1 MLIMAAERRG
11 GECPKAGS
19 LIGANNETKFLLRM
33 WIDDEVHGQLLAM
46 IQSVCRRQKLNQTI
60 AINC

>member
-1 MLIMAAERRG
+1 MPER
-11 GECPKAGS
+11 S